1 MSKCRCLNDWKQP
14 VANANIFRT
23 YKVCMKCG
31 QYWLRHPGVENHI
44 RMTVSAVRVDLTPRE
59 LSPIWEMIRKAE
71 ASKV

>member
-1 MSKCRCLNDWKQP
+1 
-14 VANANIFRT
+14 
-23 YKVCMKCG
+23 MKCG